1 MIKKPVHSE
10 FRNTTTKKSAYVGK
24 VYMDSKERSEIR
36 NYNELMKYRQL
47 GSNGPIVSILGF
59 GGARLTNH
67 DESKKAI
74 IEAASQGVNLFET
87 GPGYGDSE
95 LIIGD
100 AIRGYRDKVYI
111 STKCSLVDEYG
122 IPISQDDLFQNVEM
136 SLKRLRVDKIDMFNA
151 WNIFDLEHFKA
162 ARKKFGFIDGVRKLM
177 DEGIIDHFGFSSH
190 DSPENIKKYIDS
202 GEFELAILSYSII
215 DTTYEDVINYANRK
229 GLGAIAMKPLYGS
242 VVLLL
247 SNILT
252 NQNSDDLAVTGL
264 QFVLSLPSISS
275 AISGMTETSEVK
287 NNIKSVNRI
296 ERLGHTFRNN
306 ITEQYRSFYFSHMKL
321 CSACRYCDSCPAE
334 IPIPKLMKLY
344 NVISIFRSQKREFQQ
359 LARAQTIRRNDF
371 EKCLECEK
379 CEEKCPENLNIIE
392 RLKELREILSDCG
405 GMHYEIQ
412 RIRKETH

>member
-1 MIKKPVHSE
+1 MHDE
-10 FRNTTTKKSAYVGK
+10 FRNTTAKKYAYVGQ
-24 VYMDSKERSEIR
+24 VYMDSKERSQIR

-59 GGARLTNH
+59 GGARLINP

-74 IEAASQGVNLFET
+74 IEATSKGVNLFET

-100 AIRGYRDKVYI
+100 AIKGYRDKVYI

-136 SLKRLRVDKIDMFNA
+136 SLKRLRVDKIDIFNA
-151 WNIFDLEHFKA
+151 WNIFNPEHFEA
-162 ARKKFGFIDGVRKLM
+162 ARKKPGFIDGVRKLM

-215 DTTYEDVINYANRK
+215 DTTYEDVVNYANRK
-229 GLGAIAMKPLYGS
+229 GLGIIAMKPLHGS
-242 VVLLL
+242 VVTLL
-247 SNILT
+247 SDVLT
-252 NQNSDDLAVTGL
+252 GQDVDDLAITGL
-264 QFVLSLPSISS
+264 QFVLSLPPISS
-275 AISGMTETSEVK
+275 AIAGMTKTSEVE
-287 NNIKSVNRI
+287 NNIKSVSGI
-296 ERLGHTFRNN
+296 ERLGHAFRNN
-306 ITEQYRSFYFSHMKL
+306 ITEKYKSFYFSHTKF
-321 CSACRYCDSCPAE
+321 CSACRYCDSCPAD

-344 NVISIFRSQKREFQQ
+344 NVISIFGSHKREFQQ
-359 LARAQTIRRNDF
+359 FARAQTIQRNDF
-371 EKCLECEK
+371 EKCLECGQ

-392 RLKELREILSDCG
+392 RLKELGQVLSDYGRIDC
-405 GMHYEIQ
+405 EIQ
-412 RIRKETH
+412 RIRKETY